1 MGGNAIKNSVPV
13 QARNARKIALNIS
26 ESLQNYFNVPTAILG
41 SVMKKYDDMYCGD
54 IDIAIQLPW
63 TDNNV
68 ERVKQYGLEH
78 LPVNEVVVSYGLKL
92 VSYGYEDNNTNLVHQ
107 VDIMFTENIK
117 YSEFMYYSPDY
128 TKNESRF
135 KGLYRTN
142 LLIICAGNIPLDKNI
157 YSNTY
162 YTNEDFEGKYT
173 GELKEFYKY
182 TLTYDNGLELR
193 KKSTLGKTRMCKK
206 AYTISKEK
214 ITDNIM
220 QILTLI
226 FGDNIDYNMS
236 TSYENIIKML
246 YSPDYKYGSEVR
258 NNILKEFL
266 LDPRHTKDKD
276 IYIDLISEI
285 KKYAKNFIVKSKL
298 FNYFNYK
305 LYK

>member
-78 LPVNEVVVSYGLKL
+78 LPVNEVVVSHGLKL

-285 KKYAKNFIVKSKL
+285 KKYAKNFIVKK
-298 FNYFNYK
+298 
-305 LYK
+305 

>member
-26 ESLQNYFNVPTAILG
+26 ESLQNYLSVPTAILG
-41 SVMKKYDDMYCGD
+41 SVMKKPDDMYCGD

-78 LPVNEVVVSYGLKL
+78 LPVNEVVVSQGLKL
-92 VSYGYEDNNTNLVHQ
+92 VSYGYVDNNTNLVHQ

-142 LLIICAGNIPLDKNI
+142 LLIICAGNIPLDTNQ
-157 YSNTY
+157 YPNTY
-162 YTNEDFEGKYT
+162 YTNEDFDGKYT

-206 AYTISKEK
+206 AYTI
-214 ITDNIM
+214 
-220 QILTLI
+220 Q
-226 FGDNIDYNMS
+226 
-236 TSYENIIKML
+236 
-246 YSPDYKYGSEVR
+246 
-258 NNILKEFL
+258 
-266 LDPRHTKDKD
+266 
-276 IYIDLISEI
+276 
-285 KKYAKNFIVKSKL
+285 
-298 FNYFNYK
+298 
-305 LYK
+305 

>member
-41 SVMKKYDDMYCGD
+41 SVMKKTDDMYCGD

-63 TDNNV
+63 TDDNV
-68 ERVKQYGLEH
+68 KKVKQYGLEH
-78 LPVNEVVVSYGLKL
+78 LPVNEVVVSQGLKL
-92 VSYGYEDNNTNLVHQ
+92 VSYGYLDNNTNLVHQ

-142 LLIICAGNIPLDKNI
+142 LLIICAGNIPLDTNQ
-157 YSNTY
+157 YPNAY
-162 YTNEDFEGKYT
+162 YNNEDFDGKYT

-220 QILTLI
+220 QILTMI
-226 FGDNIDYNMS
+226 FGDNIDYNVS
-236 TSYENIIKML
+236 TSYENIIKTL
-246 YSPDYKYGSEVR
+246 YSTNYKYGSGVR
-258 NNILKEFL
+258 NNILNEFL
-266 LDPRHTKDKD
+266 VDPRHTKDIN
-276 IYIDLISEI
+276 IYNDLISEI
-285 KKYAKNFIVKSKL
+285 KKYDENFIVKK
-298 FNYFNYK
+298 
-305 LYK
+305 

>member
-13 QARNARKIALNIS
+13 QARNSRKIALSIS

-41 SVMKKYDDMYCGD
+41 SVMKKSDDMYCGD
-54 IDIAIQLPW
+54 IDIAIQLLW
-63 TDNNV
+63 SDNNV
-68 ERVKQYGLEH
+68 EQVKQYGLEN
-78 LPVNEVVVSYGLKL
+78 LPVNEVVVSQGLKL

-142 LLIICAGNIPLDKNI
+142 LLIICAGNIPLDTNQ
-157 YSNTY
+157 YPNTY
-162 YTNEDFEGKYT
+162 YINEDFDGKYT

-246 YSPDYKYGSEVR
+246 YSPDYKYGPEIR
-258 NNILKEFL
+258 NNILNEFL
-266 LDPRHTKDKD
+266 KDPRHNKDND
-276 IYIDLISEI
+276 IYNDLISEI
-285 KKYAKNFIVKSKL
+285 KKYDKNFNVKK
-298 FNYFNYK
+298 
-305 LYK
+305 

>member
-13 QARNARKIALNIS
+13 QARNARKIALSIS

-41 SVMKKYDDMYCGD
+41 SVMKKPDYMYCGD

-63 TDNNV
+63 TEDNV
-68 ERVKQYGLEH
+68 ERIKQYGLEH
-78 LPVNEVVVSYGLKL
+78 LHITEVVISQGLKL
-92 VSYGYEDNNTNLVHQ
+92 VSYGYKDNNTNLVHQ

-128 TKNESRF
+128 IKNESRF

-157 YSNTY
+157 YPNTY

-214 ITDNIM
+214 STDNIM
-220 QILTLI
+220 QILTMI

-236 TSYENIIKML
+236 ISYENIIKVL
-246 YSPDYKYGSEVR
+246 YSTDYKYGSEVR
-258 NNILKEFL
+258 NNILNEFL
-266 LDPRHTKDKD
+266 NDPRHTKDIN
-276 IYIDLISEI
+276 IYNDLISEI
-285 KKYAKNFIVKSKL
+285 KKYDANFIVKK
-298 FNYFNYK
+298 
-305 LYK
+305 

>member
-13 QARNARKIALNIS
+13 QARNARKIALNIK
-26 ESLQNYFNVPTAILG
+26 ESIQNYFNVPTAILG
-41 SVMKKYDDMYCGD
+41 SVMKKSDDMYCGD

-78 LPVNEVVVSYGLKL
+78 LPVNEVVVSQGLKL
-92 VSYGYEDNNTNLVHQ
+92 VSYGYVDNNTNLVHQ

-142 LLIICAGNIPLDKNI
+142 LLIICAGNIPLDTNQ
-157 YSNTY
+157 YPNTY
-162 YTNEDFEGKYT
+162 YTNEDFDGKYT

-214 ITDNIM
+214 ITDDIM
-220 QILTLI
+220 LILTMI

-246 YSPDYKYGSEVR
+246 YSPDYKYGMEVR

-285 KKYAKNFIVKSKL
+285 KKYDKKL
-298 FNYFNYK
+298 Q
-305 LYK
+305 

>member
-41 SVMKKYDDMYCGD
+41 SVMKKPDDMYCGD

-63 TDNNV
+63 TDENV
-68 ERVKQYGLEH
+68 EQVKQYGLEH
-78 LPVNEVVVSYGLKL
+78 LLVNEVVVSQGLKL
-92 VSYGYEDNNTNLVHQ
+92 VSYGYKDNNTNEIYQ

-157 YSNTY
+157 YPNTY
-162 YTNEDFEGKYT
+162 YTNKDFEGKYT

-220 QILTLI
+220 QILTMI
-226 FGDNIDYNMS
+226 FGDNMTVSMS
-236 TSYENIIKML
+236 TSYENIIKVL
-246 YSPDYKYGSEVR
+246 FSPDYKYGLEIR
-258 NNILKEFL
+258 NNILNEFL
-266 LDPRHTKDKD
+266 KDPRHNKDND

-285 KKYAKNFIVKSKL
+285 KRYEANFIVKK
-298 FNYFNYK
+298 
-305 LYK
+305 

>member
-285 KKYAKNFIVKSKL
+285 KKYAKNFIVKK
-298 FNYFNYK
+298 
-305 LYK
+305 

>member
-13 QARNARKIALNIS
+13 QARNARKIALSIS

-41 SVMKKYDDMYCGD
+41 SVMKKSDDMYCGD
-54 IDIAIQLPW
+54 IDIAIQLLW
-63 TDNNV
+63 SDNNV
-68 ERVKQYGLEH
+68 EQVKQYGLEN
-78 LPVNEVVVSYGLKL
+78 LPVNEVVVSQGLKL

-142 LLIICAGNIPLDKNI
+142 LLIICAGNIPLDTNQ
-157 YSNTY
+157 YPNTY
-162 YTNEDFEGKYT
+162 YINEDFDGRYT

-246 YSPDYKYGSEVR
+246 YSPDYKYGSEIR
-258 NNILKEFL
+258 NNILNEFL
-266 LDPRHTKDKD
+266 NDPRHTKDIN
-276 IYIDLISEI
+276 IYNDLISEI
-285 KKYAKNFIVKSKL
+285 KKYDTNFVVKK
-298 FNYFNYK
+298 
-305 LYK
+305 

>member
-13 QARNARKIALNIS
+13 KARNARKIALNIK
-26 ESLQNYFNVPTAILG
+26 ECIQNYFNVPTVILG
-41 SVMKKYDDMYCGD
+41 SAMKKLDDMYCGD
-54 IDIAIQLPW
+54 IDIAIQLPLAE
-63 TDNNV
+63 DNV
-68 ERVKQYGLEH
+68 ERIKQYGLEH
-78 LPVNEVVVSYGLKL
+78 LPVTEVVISPGLKL
-92 VSYGYEDNNTNLVHQ
+92 VSYGYKDNNTNEIYQ

-142 LLIICAGNIPLDKNI
+142 LLIICAGNIPLDNNQ
-157 YSNTY
+157 YSNIY
-162 YTNEDFEGKYT
+162 YTNEDFDGKYT

-220 QILTLI
+220 QILTMI
-226 FGDNIDYNMS
+226 FGDNMTVDMS
-236 TSYENIIKML
+236 LSYESIVKVL
-246 YSPDYKYGSEVR
+246 YSPDYKYGAEIR
-258 NNILKEFL
+258 NNILNEFL
-266 LDPRHTKDKD
+266 RDPRHNKDND
-276 IYIDLISEI
+276 IYNDLILEI
-285 KKYAKNFIVKSKL
+285 KKYDKNFIVKK
-298 FNYFNYK
+298 
-305 LYK
+305 

>member
-13 QARNARKIALNIS
+13 QARNARKIALSIS

-41 SVMKKYDDMYCGD
+41 SVMKKSDDMYCGD

-78 LPVNEVVVSYGLKL
+78 LPVNEVVVSQGLKL

-107 VDIMFTENIK
+107 VDIMFTGNIK

-157 YSNTY
+157 YPNTY
-162 YTNEDFEGKYT
+162 YTNEDFDGKYN

-214 ITDNIM
+214 ITDDIM
-220 QILTLI
+220 LILTMI

-246 YSPDYKYGSEVR
+246 YSPDYKYGMEVR

-285 KKYAKNFIVKSKL
+285 KKYDKIL
-298 FNYFNYK
+298 Q
-305 LYK
+305 

>member
-26 ESLQNYFNVPTAILG
+26 ERLQNDFNVPTAILG
-41 SVMKKYDDMYCGD
+41 SVMKKLDDMYCGD

-63 TDNNV
+63 TEDNV
-68 ERVKQYGLEH
+68 EKVKQYGLEH
-78 LPVNEVVVSYGLKL
+78 LPVAEVVISQGLKL
-92 VSYGYEDNNTNLVHQ
+92 VSYGYKDNNTNLVHQ

-142 LLIICAGNIPLDKNI
+142 LLIICAGNIPLDTNQ
-157 YSNTY
+157 YPNTY
-162 YTNEDFEGKYT
+162 YTNEDFNGKYT
-173 GELKEFYKY
+173 SQLKEFYKY

-220 QILTLI
+220 QILTII
-226 FGDNIDYNMS
+226 FGDSIDYNMS
-236 TSYENIIKML
+236 TSYENIIKTL
-246 YSPDYKYGSEVR
+246 YSSDYKYGSEVR
-258 NNILKEFL
+258 NNILNEFL
-266 LDPRHTKDKD
+266 ADPRHTKDIN
-276 IYIDLISEI
+276 IYNDLISEI
-285 KKYAKNFIVKSKL
+285 KKYDKNFVVKK
-298 FNYFNYK
+298 
-305 LYK
+305 

>member
-41 SVMKKYDDMYCGD
+41 SVMKKPDDMYCGD

-63 TDNNV
+63 TDENV
-68 ERVKQYGLEH
+68 EKVKQYGLEH
-78 LPVNEVVVSYGLKL
+78 LSVNEVVVSWGLKL
-92 VSYGYEDNNTNLVHQ
+92 VSYGYIDKDTNLVHQ
-107 VDIMFTENIK
+107 IDIMFTENIK

-142 LLIICAGNIPLDKNI
+142 LLIICAGNIPLDTNQ
-157 YSNTY
+157 YLNTY
-162 YTNEDFEGKYT
+162 YTNEDFDGKYT

-220 QILTLI
+220 QILTMI
-226 FGDNIDYNMS
+226 FGDNMTVSMS
-236 TSYENIIKML
+236 TSYENIIKVL
-246 YSPDYKYGSEVR
+246 FSPDYKYGLEIR
-258 NNILKEFL
+258 NNILNEFL
-266 LDPRHTKDKD
+266 KDPRHNKDND
-276 IYIDLISEI
+276 IYNDLISEI
-285 KKYAKNFIVKSKL
+285 KKYDKNFNVKK
-298 FNYFNYK
+298 
-305 LYK
+305 

>member
-78 LPVNEVVVSYGLKL
+78 LPVNEVVVSHGLKL

-162 YTNEDFEGKYT
+162 YTNEDFEGKYI

-285 KKYAKNFIVKSKL
+285 KKYAKNFIVKK
-298 FNYFNYK
+298 
-305 LYK
+305 

>member
-13 QARNARKIALNIS
+13 QARNARKIALSIS

-41 SVMKKYDDMYCGD
+41 SVMKKSDDMYCGD

-68 ERVKQYGLEH
+68 ERIKQYGLEH
-78 LPVNEVVVSYGLKL
+78 LHITEVVISQGLKL
-92 VSYGYEDNNTNLVHQ
+92 VSYGYKDNNTNLVHQ

-128 TKNESRF
+128 IKNESRF

-157 YSNTY
+157 YPNTY
-162 YTNEDFEGKYT
+162 YINEDFDGKYT

-182 TLTYDNGLELR
+182 TLTYDTGLELR

-220 QILTLI
+220 QILTMI

-236 TSYENIIKML
+236 ISYENIIKML
-246 YSPDYKYGSEVR
+246 YSTDYKYGSEVR
-258 NNILKEFL
+258 NNILNEFL
-266 LDPRHTKDKD
+266 TDPRHTKDKD

-285 KKYAKNFIVKSKL
+285 KKYEANFIVKK
-298 FNYFNYK
+298 
-305 LYK
+305 

>member
-26 ESLQNYFNVPTAILG
+26 ESLQNYLSVPTAILG
-41 SVMKKYDDMYCGD
+41 SVMKKSDDMYCGD

-63 TDNNV
+63 SDNNV
-68 ERVKQYGLEH
+68 EQVKQYGLEN
-78 LPVNEVVVSYGLKL
+78 LSVNEVVVSQGLKL

-142 LLIICAGNIPLDKNI
+142 LLIICAGNIPLDTNQ
-157 YSNTY
+157 YPNTY
-162 YTNEDFEGKYT
+162 YINEDFDGRYT

-236 TSYENIIKML
+236 TSYENIIKTL

-258 NNILKEFL
+258 NNILNEFL
-266 LDPRHTKDKD
+266 TDPRHTKDIN
-276 IYIDLISEI
+276 IYNDLISEI
-285 KKYAKNFIVKSKL
+285 KKYDKNFVVKK
-298 FNYFNYK
+298 
-305 LYK
+305 

>member
-26 ESLQNYFNVPTAILG
+26 ERLQNYFNVPTAILG
-41 SVMKKYDDMYCGD
+41 SVMKKLDDMYCGD

-63 TDNNV
+63 AEDNV
-68 ERVKQYGLEH
+68 ERIKQYGLEH
-78 LPVNEVVVSYGLKL
+78 LPVTEVVISPGLKL
-92 VSYGYEDNNTNLVHQ
+92 VSYGYKDNNTNLVHQ

-128 TKNESRF
+128 TNNESRF

-142 LLIICAGNIPLDKNI
+142 LLIICAGNIPLDTNQ
-157 YSNTY
+157 YPNTY
-162 YTNEDFEGKYT
+162 YTNEDFNGKYT
-173 GELKEFYKY
+173 SQLKEFYKY

-220 QILTLI
+220 QILTII
-226 FGDNIDYNMS
+226 FGDSIDYNMS
-236 TSYENIIKML
+236 TSYENIIKTL
-246 YSPDYKYGSEVR
+246 YSSDYKYGSEVR
-258 NNILKEFL
+258 NNILNEFL
-266 LDPRHTKDKD
+266 ADPRHTKDIN
-276 IYIDLISEI
+276 IYNDLISEI
-285 KKYAKNFIVKSKL
+285 KKYDC
-298 FNYFNYK
+298 
-305 LYK
+305 

>member
-13 QARNARKIALNIS
+13 KARNARKIALNIRKS
-26 ESLQNYFNVPTAILG
+26 IQNYFNVPTAILG
-41 SVMKKYDDMYCGD
+41 SVMKKPDDMYCGD

-63 TDNNV
+63 TEDNV

-78 LPVNEVVVSYGLKL
+78 LPIAEVVISQGLKL
-92 VSYGYEDNNTNLVHQ
+92 VSYGYKDNNTNLVHQ

-142 LLIICAGNIPLDKNI
+142 LLIICAGNIPLDKTI
-157 YSNTY
+157 YPDTY
-162 YTNEDFEGKYT
+162 YITEDFDNKYT
-173 GELKEFYKY
+173 GQLKEFYKY

-220 QILTLI
+220 QILTMI
-226 FGDNIDYNMS
+226 FGDNMTVSMS
-236 TSYENIIKML
+236 TSYENIIKVL
-246 YSPDYKYGSEVR
+246 FSPDYKYGSEIR
-258 NNILKEFL
+258 NNILNEFL
-266 LDPRHTKDKD
+266 KDPRHNKDND
-276 IYIDLISEI
+276 IYNDLISEI
-285 KKYAKNFIVKSKL
+285 KKYDKNFNVKK
-298 FNYFNYK
+298 
-305 LYK
+305 

>member
-1 MGGNAIKNSVPV
+1 
-13 QARNARKIALNIS
+13 
-26 ESLQNYFNVPTAILG
+26 
-41 SVMKKYDDMYCGD
+41 MK
-54 IDIAIQLPW
+54 
-63 TDNNV
+63 
-68 ERVKQYGLEH
+68 
-78 LPVNEVVVSYGLKL
+78 
-92 VSYGYEDNNTNLVHQ
+92 
-107 VDIMFTENIK
+107 
-117 YSEFMYYSPDY
+117 
-128 TKNESRF
+128 SRF

-142 LLIICAGNIPLDKNI
+142 LLIICAGNIPLDTNQ
-157 YSNTY
+157 YPNTY
-162 YTNEDFEGKYT
+162 YTNEDFDGKYT

-214 ITDNIM
+214 ITDDIM
-220 QILTLI
+220 LILTMI

-246 YSPDYKYGSEVR
+246 YSPDYKYGMEVR

-285 KKYAKNFIVKSKL
+285 KKYDKKL
-298 FNYFNYK
+298 Q
-305 LYK
+305 

>member
-13 QARNARKIALNIS
+13 QARNARKIALSIS

-41 SVMKKYDDMYCGD
+41 SVMKKPDYMYCGD

-68 ERVKQYGLEH
+68 ERIKQYGLEH
-78 LPVNEVVVSYGLKL
+78 LHITEVVISQGLKL
-92 VSYGYEDNNTNLVHQ
+92 VSYGYKDNNTNLVHQ

-128 TKNESRF
+128 IKNESRF

-157 YSNTY
+157 YPNTY
-162 YTNEDFEGKYT
+162 YINEDFDGKYT

-182 TLTYDNGLELR
+182 TLTYDTGLELR

-220 QILTLI
+220 QILTMI

-236 TSYENIIKML
+236 ISYENIIKML
-246 YSPDYKYGSEVR
+246 YSTDYKYGSEVR
-258 NNILKEFL
+258 NNILNEFL
-266 LDPRHTKDKD
+266 TDPRHTKDKD

-285 KKYAKNFIVKSKL
+285 KKYEANFIVKK
-298 FNYFNYK
+298 
-305 LYK
+305 

>member
-13 QARNARKIALNIS
+13 QARNARKIALSIS

-41 SVMKKYDDMYCGD
+41 SVMKKSDDMYCGD

-63 TDNNV
+63 TDDNV
-68 ERVKQYGLEH
+68 KKVKQYGLEQ
-78 LPVNEVVVSYGLKL
+78 LPVNEVVVSQGLKL
-92 VSYGYEDNNTNLVHQ
+92 VSYGYVDNNTNLVHQ

-142 LLIICAGNIPLDKNI
+142 LLIICAGNIPLDTNQ
-157 YSNTY
+157 YHNTY
-162 YTNEDFEGKYT
+162 YTNNDFDGKYT

-193 KKSTLGKTRMCKK
+193 EKSTLGKTRMCKK

-220 QILTLI
+220 QILTMI
-226 FGDNIDYNMS
+226 FGDNIVYNMS
-236 TSYENIIKML
+236 TSYENIIKGL
-246 YSPDYKYGSEVR
+246 YSTDYKYGSEVR
-258 NNILKEFL
+258 NNILNEFL
-266 LDPRHTKDKD
+266 TDPRHTKDKD

-285 KKYAKNFIVKSKL
+285 KKYNKNFIVKK
-298 FNYFNYK
+298 
-305 LYK
+305 

>member
-78 LPVNEVVVSYGLKL
+78 LPVNEVVVSHGLKL

-206 AYTISKEK
+206 VYTISKEK

-266 LDPRHTKDKD
+266 LVPRHTKDKD

-285 KKYAKNFIVKSKL
+285 KKYDANFIVKK
-298 FNYFNYK
+298 
-305 LYK
+305 

>member
-13 QARNARKIALNIS
+13 QARNARKIALSIS

-41 SVMKKYDDMYCGD
+41 SVMKKPDYMYCGD
-54 IDIAIQLPW
+54 IDIAIQLSW
-63 TDNNV
+63 TEDNV
-68 ERVKQYGLEH
+68 ERIKQYGLEH
-78 LPVNEVVVSYGLKL
+78 LHITEVVISQGLKL

-142 LLIICAGNIPLDKNI
+142 LLIICAGNIPLDKNMYPNI
-157 YSNTY
+157 YY
-162 YTNEDFEGKYT
+162 INEDFDGKYN

-220 QILTLI
+220 QILTMI

-236 TSYENIIKML
+236 TSYENIIKTL
-246 YSPDYKYGSEVR
+246 YSPDYKYGMEVR

-276 IYIDLISEI
+276 IYIDIISEI
-285 KKYAKNFIVKSKL
+285 KKYDKNFIVKK
-298 FNYFNYK
+298 
-305 LYK
+305 

>member
-1 MGGNAIKNSVPV
+1 MGGNAIKNSVPIKV
-13 QARNARKIALNIS
+13 RNARKIATDIS
-26 ESLQNYFNVPTAILG
+26 DSLYEYFNVPITILG
-41 SVMKKYDDMYCGD
+41 SVMKKSDDMYCGD

-63 TDNNV
+63 TDENV
-68 ERVKQYGLEH
+68 EKVKQYGLEH
-78 LPVNEVVVSYGLKL
+78 LSVNEVVVSLGLKL

-157 YSNTY
+157 YPNTY
-162 YTNEDFEGKYT
+162 YTNEDFDGKYN

-220 QILTLI
+220 QILTII
-226 FGDNIDYNMS
+226 FGDNMTVSMS
-236 TSYENIIKML
+236 TSYENIIKVL
-246 YSPDYKYGSEVR
+246 FSPDYKYGPEIR
-258 NNILKEFL
+258 NNILNEFL
-266 LDPRHTKDKD
+266 TDPRHTKDIN
-276 IYIDLISEI
+276 IYNDLISEI
-285 KKYAKNFIVKSKL
+285 KKYDANFIIKK
-298 FNYFNYK
+298 
-305 LYK
+305 

>member
-78 LPVNEVVVSYGLKL
+78 LLVNEVVVSYGLKL

-285 KKYAKNFIVKSKL
+285 KKYAKNFIVKK
-298 FNYFNYK
+298 
-305 LYK
+305 

>member
-68 ERVKQYGLEH
+68 ERVKQYGLQH
-78 LPVNEVVVSYGLKL
+78 LPVNEVVVSHGLKL

-157 YSNTY
+157 YPNTY

-193 KKSTLGKTRMCKK
+193 KKSTLRKTRMCKK

-220 QILTLI
+220 QILTMI

-236 TSYENIIKML
+236 ISYENIIKVL
-246 YSPDYKYGSEVR
+246 YSTDYKYGSEVR
-258 NNILKEFL
+258 NNILNEFL
-266 LDPRHTKDKD
+266 NDPRHTKDIN
-276 IYIDLISEI
+276 IYNVLISEI
-285 KKYAKNFIVKSKL
+285 KKYDANFIVKK
-298 FNYFNYK
+298 
-305 LYK
+305 

>member
-26 ESLQNYFNVPTAILG
+26 ERLQNYFNVPTAILG
-41 SVMKKYDDMYCGD
+41 SVMKKLDDIYCGD

-63 TDNNV
+63 TEDNV
-68 ERVKQYGLEH
+68 EKVKQYGLEH
-78 LPVNEVVVSYGLKL
+78 LPVAEVVISQGLKL
-92 VSYGYEDNNTNLVHQ
+92 VSYGYKDNNTNLVHQ

-142 LLIICAGNIPLDKNI
+142 LLIICAGNIPLDTNQ
-157 YSNTY
+157 YPNTY
-162 YTNEDFEGKYT
+162 YTNEDFNGKYT
-173 GELKEFYKY
+173 SQLKEFYKY

-220 QILTLI
+220 QILTII
-226 FGDNIDYNMS
+226 FGDSIDYNMS
-236 TSYENIIKML
+236 TSYENIIKTL
-246 YSPDYKYGSEVR
+246 YSSDYKYGSEVR
-258 NNILKEFL
+258 NNILNEFL
-266 LDPRHTKDKD
+266 ADPRHTKDIN
-276 IYIDLISEI
+276 IYNDLISEI
-285 KKYAKNFIVKSKL
+285 KKYDKNFVVKK
-298 FNYFNYK
+298 
-305 LYK
+305 

>member
-13 QARNARKIALNIS
+13 QARNARKIALSIS

-41 SVMKKYDDMYCGD
+41 SVMKKPDYMYCGD
-54 IDIAIQLPW
+54 IDIAIQLPL
-63 TDNNV
+63 TEDNV
-68 ERVKQYGLEH
+68 EQVKQYGLEH
-78 LPVNEVVVSYGLKL
+78 LPVNEVVVSQGLKL
-92 VSYGYEDNNTNLVHQ
+92 VSYGYMDNNTNLVHQ

-157 YSNTY
+157 YPNTY
-162 YTNEDFEGKYT
+162 YTNEDFDGKYT
-173 GELKEFYKY
+173 GELKEFYRY

-220 QILTLI
+220 QILTMI

-236 TSYENIIKML
+236 TSYENIIKTL
-246 YSPDYKYGSEVR
+246 YSPDYKYGMEVR

-276 IYIDLISEI
+276 IYIDIISEI
-285 KKYAKNFIVKSKL
+285 KKYDKNFVVKK
-298 FNYFNYK
+298 
-305 LYK
+305 

>member
-41 SVMKKYDDMYCGD
+41 SVMKKTDDMYCGD

-63 TDNNV
+63 SDNNV
-68 ERVKQYGLEH
+68 EQVKQYGLEH
-78 LPVNEVVVSYGLKL
+78 LPVNEVVVSQGLKL
-92 VSYGYEDNNTNLVHQ
+92 VSYGYVDNNTNLVHQ

-142 LLIICAGNIPLDKNI
+142 LLIICAGNIPLDTNQ
-157 YSNTY
+157 YPNTY
-162 YTNEDFEGKYT
+162 YTNENFDGKYT

-214 ITDNIM
+214 ITDDIM
-220 QILTLI
+220 QILTMI

-246 YSPDYKYGSEVR
+246 YSPDYKYGMEVR

-285 KKYAKNFIVKSKL
+285 KKYDKKL
-298 FNYFNYK
+298 Q
-305 LYK
+305 